1 MSGCYVGGVVFVW
14 AWVFQRGVI
23 VLSGRIGPG
32 TSCIMS
38 VAAPGDDD
46 LDSGEAW
53 VMRVCLGRRG

>member
-1 MSGCYVGGVVFVW
+1 MGGVVFVW